1 MKAEQNVDLQQASLY
16 LKQLAAK
23 VKRPV
28 QRAFLLGLLRTLAI
42 ILQLA
47 CIAAIAQGILTDG
60 ETLIAQSE
68 LLIGLIAASALRV
81 YLPYWQQQTLQQAT
95 MQATQFARAKL
106 LKRWQ
111 REQLSGQQLSAED
124 GALLLEPIE
133 ALKGYFSRYLVQQ
146 YLVVFSPLLVL
157 LTCFYINPVVGLLL
171 LVSGPVIPAF
181 MALVGIGAER
191 LSQQHAEQ
199 THALSQVF
207 TDKLRNLTSIQLFA
221 AGDAA
226 RNDVAIAGE
235 RYRKA
240 TMSTLKVAFLSS
252 AVLEFFASVAIA
264 AVALYVG
271 FGLLGYID
279 WLAADQLTLFSG
291 LLVLLLA
298 PEYFAPL
305 RQFAQSY
312 HDRAAAVGA
321 AALLCES
328 HRQGSQVQSKTPID
342 NAGFAMR
349 WQNLRV
355 QLAAN
360 VHLNYPDT
368 CLNRAELTVISGPS
382 GSGKTTLLR
391 ILLGQSGFQGL
402 MEVNERLFPGCRLD
416 NQQIAYFAQQPFLTA
431 QSLRANVNLF
441 QHNTDAEIVAVCKR
455 LKLDAMLAELNQGLD
470 TRLGEQGRGLSGGE
484 RRRLALAR
492 CMLADRPVVIADEPT
507 ENLDPVSA
515 AAICNNLLQ
524 LAQQGRTVIVA
535 SHDPGLM
542 AVADQHVELS

>member
-455 LKLDAMLAELNQGLD
+455 LKLDVMLAELNQGLD